1 MLTFSYN
8 GGELPPAPYL
18 DLEIASPVPGSPAV
32 PTRAKLDSGAAMT
45 VIPDAFI
52 DQFNLAPVDVID
64 LRGFD
69 GRITTRMVYEIDL
82 IIGSRR
88 FALLPVTSTRRRNV
102 LLGRDVMNQLLIT
115 LDGHQLTTTIHDA

>member
-8 GGELPPAPYL
+8 GGELPPAPYI
-18 DLEIASPVPGSPAV
+18 DLEITSLVPSSPAI
-32 PTRAKLDSGAAMT
+32 PSRGKIDSGAAMT
-45 VIPDAFI
+45 VIPDAFVAR
-52 DQFNLAPVDVID
+52 FNLAPIDVTD
-64 LRGFD
+64 LVSFD
-69 GRITTRMVYEIDL
+69 GRITRRMVYRVDL

-88 FALLPVTSTRRRNV
+88 FTSLPVTATRRRNV